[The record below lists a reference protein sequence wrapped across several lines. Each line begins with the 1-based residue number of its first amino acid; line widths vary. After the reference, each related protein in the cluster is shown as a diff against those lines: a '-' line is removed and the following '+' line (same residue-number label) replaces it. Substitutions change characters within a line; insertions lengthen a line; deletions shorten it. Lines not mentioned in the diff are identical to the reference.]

1 MAPDGRRTHPPELS
15 SRPTTENTIGT
26 LTSDDTTTASSSSV
40 SIAPDPAHPYDL
52 LSNSAVPAAAK
63 PFLVVYIKLMN
74 KVWYARGE
82 PTEEEFEQCMK
93 VVALIIGM

>member
-1 MAPDGRRTHPPELS
+1 MAPAGRRTHPSELS
-15 SRPTTENTIGT
+15 SRTTENTIGT
-26 LTSDDTTTASSSSV
+26 LTSDKTTASSSSV
-40 SIAPDPAHPYDL
+40 SISPDPAHPYDL

-63 PFLVVYIKLMN
+63 PFMVLYIKLMN